1 MAESAAME
9 WARCLLRQ
17 IERVPLAPLGE
28 LLGRRTVG
36 SDQSLHSARAVRH
49 RRGLASLVVDGRRVA
64 QKQPA
69 KPGSRPRQS
78 RSRGARRSA
87 SSMRLLS
94 SSSDNR
100 TGVLAGTGPWTN
112 PCLSGCSRLPTCSAR
127 NGGGPFGESCG
138 PIRDRLNVAN
148 GSLAGRLPAG
158 RRIRGELYDRTAD
171 RQTVTVRSA
180 PIAPQ
185 LSARARPGR
194 FGQLEGCGMIA

>member
-1 MAESAAME
+1 MVWLNRPLWNGLGACCGKLNASRSRRSENCWAAAQWAAINRSTARAQSATGAG
-9 WARCLLRQ
+9 LR
-17 IERVPLAPLGE
+17 RSSS
-28 LLGRRTVG
+28 TVG
-36 SDQSLHSARAVRH
+36 
-49 RRGLASLVVDGRRVA
+49 GLPKS
-64 QKQPA
+64 
-69 KPGSRPRQS
+69 SRPRQS

-127 NGGGPFGESCG
+127 NGGGPFGDSCG